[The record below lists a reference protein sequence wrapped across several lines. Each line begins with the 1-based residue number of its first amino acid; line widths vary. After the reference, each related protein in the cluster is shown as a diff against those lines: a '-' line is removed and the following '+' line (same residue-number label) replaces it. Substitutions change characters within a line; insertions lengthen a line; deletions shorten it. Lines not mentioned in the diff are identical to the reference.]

1 VHLAIKICT
10 IAVTL
15 FAAVTASILGPV
27 AIVMLVVPGR
37 LPTYTM
43 SNFGHQPPGLQM
55 VVEASKSDMSA
66 RPLTIA
72 RRSDPEFQQV
82 IFNTRPDAPTEF
94 LVASL
99 NAVTNPTNAFR
110 AAVTSLPLAPHF
122 VGRPHDAD
130 INRITY
136 DIPTLAP
143 MGFVYFCMRYPQD
156 CNAGKSS
163 LQPELLTEVRKAE
176 LVAVNRD
183 VNHDITPH
191 KKMAN
196 DGSSDEWL
204 VSPRDGDCK
213 DYAITKRH
221 TLLARGWPAHSLLLA
236 EVVIPSGEHHL
247 VLVVRT
253 REKDFVLDNLNE
265 NILPVSQTPYRWVRA
280 QTTNNP
286 RFWATI
292 NVAGATRIAMN
303 AH

>member
-10 IAVTL
+10 IAITL
-15 FAAVTASILGPV
+15 FVAVTASILGPV

-37 LPTYTM
+37 LSIYTM
-43 SNFGHQPPGLQM
+43 SNFGHHPPELQK
-55 VVEASKSDMSA
+55 VVEASKSDMA
-66 RPLTIA
+66 APPLTIA
-72 RRSDPEFQQV
+72 RRTDSEFQQV
-82 IFNTRPDAPTEF
+82 IFNARPDAPTEF
-94 LVASL
+94 SVASL
-99 NAVTNPTNAFR
+99 NAVTNPTNGFR
-110 AAVTSLPLAPHF
+110 ATVTPLPLAPLF

-130 INRITY
+130 INRIAY

-143 MGFVYFCMRYPQD
+143 MGFVRFCMRYPQD
-156 CNAGKSS
+156 CESGKSS
-163 LQPELLTEVRKAE
+163 LRPELLTEVRRAE

-191 KKMAN
+191 KKAN
-196 DGSSDEWL
+196 GSSSDEWL

-221 TLLARGWPAHSLLLA
+221 VLLTRGWPAHSLLLA
-236 EVVIPSGEHHL
+236 EVVVSSGEHHL

-253 REKDFVLDNLNE
+253 RENDFVLDNLNE

-280 QTTNNP
+280 QEPINP

-303 AH
+303 AR